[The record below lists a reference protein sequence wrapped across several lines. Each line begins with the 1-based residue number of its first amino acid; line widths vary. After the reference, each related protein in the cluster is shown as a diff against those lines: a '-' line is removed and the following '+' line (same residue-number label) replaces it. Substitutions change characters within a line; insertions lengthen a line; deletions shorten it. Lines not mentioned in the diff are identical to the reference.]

1 MVDGRLLRAR
11 EPGSIFDSLGS
22 QVVHFPFQSFAHTA
36 APSIYNP
43 HDLQHLHFPEFF
55 TTEDYAKRERLY
67 PDACRSAAA
76 VVVESRWIKDD
87 IVGQYGI
94 DPDKI
99 HVVLW
104 GAPTEAYEPPLVDA
118 VVRLRHE
125 LRLPDSF
132 ALYPAQTWAHKNH
145 VRLAQAL
152 RLLRDRE
159 GIRVDVVCTG
169 TKNAHWPTIKREVER
184 LGLEDQMRFLGF
196 VSPQTLRGLY
206 AAAQF
211 LVFPSLF
218 EGGGFPI
225 LEAFY
230 EGTPVTCSNVT
241 SLPEYAGDA
250 ALLFDP
256 ASVDQIASAMHRL
269 ALEPDLRSALRDK
282 GSMRIE
288 RFTWERAATGY
299 RAIYRSVAGGPLSE
313 EDRSL
318 LAENR

>member
-1 MVDGRLLRAR
+1 MDASSGAR

-55 TTEDYAKRERLY
+55 STETT
-67 PDACRSAAA
+67 RSASGSTPTLAA
-76 VVVESRWIKDD
+76 RQPLSWWKADGSRTTSSANTESTRTRSTSFS
-87 IVGQYGI
+87 GG
-94 DPDKI
+94 
-99 HVVLW
+99 
-104 GAPTEAYEPPLVDA
+104 PTEAYEPPLVDA

-269 ALEPDLRSALRDK
+269 ALEPDLEDPRYATKDQC
-282 GSMRIE
+282 GIE